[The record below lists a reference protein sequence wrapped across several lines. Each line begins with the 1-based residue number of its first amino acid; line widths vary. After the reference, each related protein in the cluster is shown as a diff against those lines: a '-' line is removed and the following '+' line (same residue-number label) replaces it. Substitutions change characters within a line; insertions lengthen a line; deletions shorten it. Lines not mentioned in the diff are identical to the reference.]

1 MNYLQKRTWAEIS
14 LGSIAYN
21 CRNMR
26 EKLPEGCRFLGVVKA
41 DGYGHGAVPVARCM
55 EEAGASY
62 LAVACI
68 DEAAEL
74 RKAEIGLPILILGTT
89 PPNLAVQLAGM
100 QITQTVCDLETA
112 RRMSEL
118 LEGTGETLKIHVKLD
133 TGMGRI
139 GFQTGDGRAMEEMEA
154 LLRLPGLDAEGIFT
168 HLAVSDEPGGE
179 AYTRLQFQRFV
190 RTIEALEKTTGHHF
204 AIKHC
209 ANSGAMVNYR
219 EFCLDMVRPGIATYG
234 MYPGPDKGGL
244 DLRPAMQLRSRIAA
258 ITEHAAGETISYGR
272 TFTAEA
278 PMRIAVL
285 PIGYADGLHRVLSNQ
300 IDVLIRGQRAKQ
312 VGRICMDMCM
322 VDITHIP
329 ACRVGDVA
337 TIFGRDGDAFI
348 PVEEQAEKAG
358 TISYEM
364 VCAVSKRVP
373 RVYVD

>member
-14 LGSIAYN
+14 LANIAHN

-26 EKLPEGCRFLGVVKA
+26 GKLPEGCRFLGVVKA
-41 DGYGHGAVPVARCM
+41 DGYGHGAVPVARCL

-74 RKAEIGLPILILGTT
+74 RQAEIGLPILILGLT

-100 QITQTVCDLETA
+100 DITQGVSDIETA
-112 RRMSEL
+112 RRMSQL
-118 LEGTGETLKIHVKLD
+118 LENTGKTLKVHIKLD

-139 GFQTGDGRAMEEMEA
+139 GFRADDETALREMAE
-154 LLRLPGLDAEGIFT
+154 LLRLPGLAAEGIFT

-179 AYTRLQFQRFV
+179 AYTRLQFERFI
-190 RTIEALEKTTGHHF
+190 RTIELLEKTTGHQF
-204 AIKHC
+204 AIRHC
-209 ANSGAMVNYR
+209 VNSGAMVNYR

-234 MYPGPDKGGL
+234 MYPGPDEGGL

-258 ITEHAAGETISYGR
+258 ITEHAAGDTISYGR
-272 TFTAEA
+272 TFTAAA

-300 IDVLIRGQRAKQ
+300 MEVLICGKRAKQ
-312 VGRICMDMCM
+312 IGRICMDMCM

-329 ACRVGDVA
+329 ECRVGDVA

-364 VCAVSKRVP
+364 VCAISKRVP